1 MQYAYNTV
9 TDLKYVSCSD
19 RLVIVFKYQSSR

>member
-9 TDLKYVSCSD
+9 TDLKIC
-19 RLVIVFKYQSSR
+19 FMQW

>member
-9 TDLKYVSCSD
+9 TDLKIC
-19 RLVIVFKYQSSR
+19 FMHW